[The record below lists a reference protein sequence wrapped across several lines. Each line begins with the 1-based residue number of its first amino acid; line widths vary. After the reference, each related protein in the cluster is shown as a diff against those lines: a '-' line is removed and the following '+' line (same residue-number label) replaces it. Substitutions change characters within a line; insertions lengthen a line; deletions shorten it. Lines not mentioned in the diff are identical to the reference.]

1 MTAFTL
7 IGIFVLAYALGNFSP
22 AYLFGKWFG
31 GFDIRERGS
40 GNAGATN
47 VVREMGWRFG
57 AIVFVLD
64 ILKGLG
70 AVAVGYWLGGS
81 QGIAAAAFG
90 VVLGHDFPVLLNFR
104 GGKGVA
110 ATTGILLSLFP
121 LPTLIGIVT
130 FVLVVVL
137 TRMVSLGSLVF
148 VTGMAAYT
156 LISGQPAALAVAV
169 VGIAVFAILRHR
181 SNIERILKGTE
192 NLISL

>member
-1 MTAFTL
+1 MTTFTL
-7 IGIFVLAYALGNFSP
+7 PGIFILAYALGNFSP
-22 AYLFGKWFG
+22 AYLFSKWFG

-57 AIVFVLD
+57 AIVFILD

-70 AVAVGYWLGGS
+70 AVAIGFWLGGS

-90 VVLGHDFPVLLNFR
+90 VVLGHDFPVVLSFR

-121 LPTLIGIVT
+121 LPTLIGIIT

-137 TRMVSLGSLVF
+137 TRMVSLGSLIF

-156 LISGQPAALAVAV
+156 LISGQPSALAVAV

-181 SNIERILKGTE
+181 SNIQRILNGTE
-192 NLISL
+192 NLVSF